1 MVDFSKVGIHGAVL
15 IDLDCYGDS
24 RGFFLETYQ
33 RERYEQSGLDVEFV
47 QDNRSRSSKNVLRGL
62 HYQIVHPQG
71 HLVYVTSGTV
81 FDVGLDLRK
90 NSPTFKHWVGV
101 TLCAEKQ
108 QQLYLPPG
116 VAHGFCALTDGVE
129 IYYKC
134 TDYYYP
140 EEEGGV
146 LWNDP
151 DLGINWP
158 TKDPMVKE
166 SDARFL
172 RLKDIAEDK
181 LPQICV

>member
-129 IYYKC
+129 IIITPKRR
-134 TDYYYP
+134 
-140 EEEGGV
+140 GGCFGMIQT
-146 LWNDP
+146 
-151 DLGINWP
+151 LGSIG
-158 TKDPMVKE
+158 
-166 SDARFL
+166 
-172 RLKDIAEDK
+172 RLKILWLKRAM
-181 LPQICV
+181 LASFA